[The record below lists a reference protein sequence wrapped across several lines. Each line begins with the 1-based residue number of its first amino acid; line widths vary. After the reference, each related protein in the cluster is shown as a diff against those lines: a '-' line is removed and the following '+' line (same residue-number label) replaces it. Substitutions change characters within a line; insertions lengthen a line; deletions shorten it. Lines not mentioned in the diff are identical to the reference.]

1 MQKLPSLGELI
12 KNLEELPSIGKKSAI
27 RMAMFMVKDKFSALK
42 LANAIESAVTAIQN
56 CKYCGNLTEDEICH
70 ICLEEREHKICIVE
84 SNRDILL
91 LEENK
96 IFKGYYFVMHR
107 LDASH
112 LEKLENF
119 IDKKE
124 IEEIIFAFTHSMQN
138 EANSMY
144 IEDKL
149 KDKNLKFTKIAQGV
163 PTGVNLENVDITSI
177 HRAFEKRVEV

>member
-1 MQKLPSLGELI
+1 MQKIPSLNELI
-12 KNLEELPSIGKKSAI
+12 NNLEELPSIGKKSAL
-27 RMAMFMVKDKFSALK
+27 RMAMFMIQDKFSALK

-56 CKYCGNLTEDEICH
+56 CKYCGNLTEDEICN
-70 ICLEEREHKICIVE
+70 ICMQERDKSICIVE
-84 SNRDILL
+84 SHRDILL

-96 IFKGYYFVMHR
+96 IFKGYYFVMNK

-112 LEKLENF
+112 LEKLEKF
-119 IDKKE
+119 VEKKN
-124 IEEIIFAFTHSMQN
+124 IKEIIFAFTHSMQN

-149 KDKNLKFTKIAQGV
+149 QSKNLDFSKIAQGV

-177 HRAFEKRVEV
+177 HRAFEKRVKL